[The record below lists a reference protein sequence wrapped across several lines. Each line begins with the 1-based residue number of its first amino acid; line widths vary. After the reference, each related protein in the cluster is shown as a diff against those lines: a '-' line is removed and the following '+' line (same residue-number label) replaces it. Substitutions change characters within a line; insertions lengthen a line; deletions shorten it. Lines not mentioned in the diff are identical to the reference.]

1 MFSWA
6 MSSGP
11 IKFQASMFAVLNKC
25 VWSLMRSRV
34 IILRATLS
42 GSRSLKI
49 LGFDVYCSDVDGG
62 CRVIQEGIAF
72 TILLSS
78 LRL

>member
-1 MFSWA
+1 

-11 IKFQASMFAVLNKC
+11 MKFQVSMLGVLNKC
-25 VWSLMRSRV
+25 VWSLMRSSV

-49 LGFDVYCSDVDGG
+49 DVYWIDVDGG
-62 CRVIQEGIAF
+62 GRVIQEGIAV
-72 TILLSS
+72 TILLFS
-78 LRL
+78 L

>member
-1 MFSWA
+1 
-6 MSSGP
+6 
-11 IKFQASMFAVLNKC
+11 MFAVLNKC

-49 LGFDVYCSDVDGG
+49 LGFDVYCSDVDVDGG